1 LLLNALGS
9 TSPRHPA
16 AAVSPKVIKKP
27 ESVEE
32 PTGRRTRARSSA
44 SRPA

>member
-1 LLLNALGS
+1 MIA
-9 TSPRHPA
+9 
-16 AAVSPKVIKKP
+16 KP
-27 ESVEE
+27 ETNEE